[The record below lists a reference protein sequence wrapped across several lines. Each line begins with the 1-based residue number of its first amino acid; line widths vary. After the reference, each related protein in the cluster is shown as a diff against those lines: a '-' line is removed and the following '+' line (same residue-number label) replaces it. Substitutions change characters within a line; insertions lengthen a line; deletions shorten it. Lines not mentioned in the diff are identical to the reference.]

1 LKNNNLGAII
11 ISFLL
16 AAVCITAGICLSGRN
31 LDDPSKVA
39 MAYMKAVSKGKY
51 KKAVELTYED
61 SYEIRGLDADDM
73 EEEIEDNLGEVTED
87 YKKILVSP
95 AIFTKNEYGDDIAY
109 VDITGLKEDST
120 DTRQLTL
127 LKVHGSWLVV
137 ESF

>member
-1 LKNNNLGAII
+1 MKNNNLGAII

-16 AAVCITAGICLSGRN
+16 AAVCIIAGICLAGKN
-31 LDDPSKVA
+31 LDDPSRVA
-39 MAYMKAVSKGKY
+39 QDYMKAVSKGKFN
-51 KKAVELTYED
+51 KAVALTYED

-73 EEEIEDNLGEVTED
+73 EEEIEEHLGEAAED

-109 VDITGLKEDST
+109 VDVTGLGEESS

-127 LKVHGSWLVV
+127 LKVHGDWLVV